1 MVLSGKDMD
10 ISSRQSSEQRAVLV
24 KALFNASAQLHLNE
38 TQLATILG
46 IAPIEIS
53 QLKTH
58 PNVDPSSQLGESAVL
73 LISIAKSLYA
83 LTGGDADWMQHFMNT
98 PNQLTGGIP
107 AQQIETIE
115 GLKLVS
121 ISIEYILNQ

>member
-1 MVLSGKDMD
+1 MD
-10 ISSRQSSEQRAVLV
+10 ISSRQLSEQRAVLV
-24 KALFNASAQLHLNE
+24 KALFNASTQLHLNE
-38 TQLATILG
+38 MQLATILG
-46 IAPIEIS
+46 ISSIELS

-58 PNVDPSSQLGESAVL
+58 PNVDPSSQLGELAVL

-107 AQQIETIE
+107 VQQIETIE
-115 GLKLVS
+115 GLKLVFNS
-121 ISIEYILNQ
+121 IKFVLNQ